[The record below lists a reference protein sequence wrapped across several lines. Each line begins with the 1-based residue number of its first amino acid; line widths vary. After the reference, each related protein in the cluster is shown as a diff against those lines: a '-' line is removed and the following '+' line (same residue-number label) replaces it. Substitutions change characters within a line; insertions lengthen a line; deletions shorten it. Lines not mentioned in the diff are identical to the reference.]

1 MSVIPIAMFVFV
13 CYRKANHLN
22 LSLKT
27 VVDKKSNAVCIFTN
41 LCFTLFK
48 LNIIFSLVLFSVKIH
63 KRRGKR
69 LTSEKL
75 NVNRQ
80 FFKYVI
86 CIFFFFFFFWF
97 YSVLPNCR
105 GETVPILRK
114 NCHLFHLFP
123 FVKTFPNQ
131 IKIFVYSTYP
141 FLLQTPSLPAYAPFN
156 QSHLLKK

>member
-1 MSVIPIAMFVFV
+1 MNVWMSVIPIAMFVFV

-86 CIFFFFFFFWF
+86 CIFFFLDITLCNPIVGARQYQF
-97 YSVLPNCR
+97 L
-105 GETVPILRK
+105 EKTV
-114 NCHLFHLFP
+114 
-123 FVKTFPNQ
+123 
-131 IKIFVYSTYP
+131 TY
-141 FLLQTPSLPAYAPFN
+141 FTYF
-156 QSHLLKK
+156 HLLKPFPIK

>member
-86 CIFFFFFFFWF
+86 CIFFFFFF
-97 YSVLPNCR
+97 LDITLCN
-105 GETVPILRK
+105 PIVGARQYQFLEK
-114 NCHLFHLFP
+114 THLFHLFP

-131 IKIFVYSTYP
+131 IKIFIYSTYP

-156 QSHLLKK
+156 QSNLLKK

>member
-1 MSVIPIAMFVFV
+1 MIPIAMFVFV

-80 FFKYVI
+80 FFK
-86 CIFFFFFFFWF
+86 
-97 YSVLPNCR
+97 CR

-131 IKIFVYSTYP
+131 IKIFIYSTYP

>member
-1 MSVIPIAMFVFV
+1 MNVWMSVIPIAMFVFV

-86 CIFFFFFFFWF
+86 CIFFFFFLDITLCNPIVGARQYQF
-97 YSVLPNCR
+97 L
-105 GETVPILRK
+105 EKTV
-114 NCHLFHLFP
+114 
-123 FVKTFPNQ
+123 
-131 IKIFVYSTYP
+131 TY
-141 FLLQTPSLPAYAPFN
+141 FTYF
-156 QSHLLKK
+156 HLLKPFPIK

>member
-1 MSVIPIAMFVFV
+1 MNVWMSVIPIAMFVFV

-86 CIFFFFFFFWF
+86 CIFFFFFFLDITLCNPIVGARQYQF
-97 YSVLPNCR
+97 L
-105 GETVPILRK
+105 EKTV
-114 NCHLFHLFP
+114 
-123 FVKTFPNQ
+123 
-131 IKIFVYSTYP
+131 TY
-141 FLLQTPSLPAYAPFN
+141 FTYF
-156 QSHLLKK
+156 HLLKPFPIK